1 MPIVVLL
8 HTMPSAMMIK
18 NIKNHFMALQPLIL
32 IIFFGIWILCGLYCG
47 CAQLNKVER
56 DFQFLKEKK

>member
-1 MPIVVLL
+1 
-8 HTMPSAMMIK
+8 MPSAMMIK